1 MFMKSATLK
10 KEDLVIENPI
20 NEAASSGEDTGY
32 PFNLTEDQ
40 VTKLIFFFAARR
52 NASKAM
58 SGAAAPTRDFTADE
72 SRMVKRIFGWF
83 GFVAEQP
90 IERMAAYKA
99 VTNRFKTICDF
110 LRNHPAYITVEIKKA
125 LEEGGYK
132 RILSNIV
139 MVVDKDGHV
148 KPRVVTTS
156 EKTVRPPIGQLDA
169 LMWEFQNVALDK
181 LRMIIDSIDYKDV
194 KKSNLGMKSKA
205 LRDIYSV
212 IHMVRLGNKNPNM
225 TLVNINVNGS
235 EPKDKLA
242 AYSTYVSKNR
252 EQNA

>member
-1 MFMKSATLK
+1 MKSSTIT

-20 NEAASSGEDTGY
+20 NEGSSEDTGY

-40 VTKLIFFFAARR
+40 VAKMIYFFAARR
-52 NASKAM
+52 NANKAM
-58 SGAAAPTRDFTADE
+58 GGASVSTRDFTADE
-72 SRMVKRIFGWF
+72 KKMVEKLFSWF

-90 IERMAAYKA
+90 EERRTAYRA

-110 LRNHPAYITVEIKKA
+110 LKSHPAFITGEIKKA

-148 KPRVVTTS
+148 KPRVIS
-156 EKTVRPPIGQLDA
+156 SQEKTSRPPIGQLDA

-225 TLVNINVNGS
+225 TLVSINVNGS
-235 EPKDKLA
+235 EPKEKLA
-242 AYSTYVSKNR
+242 AYSTYVAKNR
-252 EQNA
+252 EQNG